1 MREIVLDTE
10 TTGLNPFDGHR
21 IVEIGAVE
29 LWHQVPTGRTYHQ
42 YINPERDMPEEA
54 FNVHGISE
62 AFLADK
68 PVFRAIAQAFID
80 FVEDSKL
87 VIHNASFDMRF
98 LNAELEWAGLRS
110 IPNEQAIDT
119 LEIARRRFPGSPASL
134 DALVPAVRHRQFTAR
149 ETRRVARLRNPRGC
163 LPRADRRQAARFR
176 SAAGHT
182 RIRPGH
188 GSDLAPRAAATPASP
203 AADGGR
209 TRSPRRVRRR
219 TGS

>member
-42 YINPERDMPEEA
+42 YINPERDMPEDA

-62 AFLADK
+62 FLADK
-68 PVFRAIAQAFID
+68 PVFRAIAQAFMD

-98 LNAELEWAGLRS
+98 LNAELEWAGLRTLPAIRRSTRWKSRAAVSPDRPLRWMRCAGGSGSTIPCARSTARCS
-110 IPNEQAIDT
+110 IP
-119 LEIARRRFPGSPASL
+119 
-134 DALVPAVRHRQFTAR
+134 
-149 ETRRVARLRNPRGC
+149 
-163 LPRADRRQAARFR
+163 R
-176 SAAGHT
+176 S
-182 RIRPGH
+182 
-188 GSDLAPRAAATPASP
+188 S
-203 AADGGR
+203 R
-209 TRSPRRVRRR
+209 TSIL
-219 TGS
+219 S

>member
-110 IPNEQAIDT
+110 DPQRTGDRHAGNRAAPVSRVAR
-119 LEIARRRFPGSPASL
+119 IAGCA
-134 DALVPAVRHRQFTAR
+134 VPAVRHRQFTMR
-149 ETRRVARLRNPRGC
+149 EKHGALLDSEILADVYLELIGGKQPDFALEQGTRASGPATDQTWRPAPRPRRFPRG
-163 LPRADRRQAARFR
+163 
-176 SAAGHT
+176 
-182 RIRPGH
+182 
-188 GSDLAPRAAATPASP
+188 
-203 AADGGR
+203 
-209 TRSPRRVRRR
+209 
-219 TGS
+219 